1 MTTNGTRYDVY
12 QKITDQIVAAI
23 EKGATHF
30 EMPWHRDV
38 ARTFPTNVLTGNPYN
53 GVNILALW
61 ASAELSGY
69 ETGLWGT
76 FKQWRLLDASVRKGE
91 KASAVVFYKET
102 RREVWNK
109 DTGKKEME
117 RYLFARSTAVF
128 NADQVEG
135 WEPEKPEID
144 NPVQIVEQAEAF
156 VVGTGADIRYGGDS
170 AYYNPKADYIQI
182 PAQERFTGTATS
194 TPTES
199 YYATQFH
206 ELTHWT
212 GHKSR
217 CDRDLSQ
224 RFGEEAYAME
234 ELVAELGAAF
244 LCSDLRITNVP
255 RPDHAGYLANWLKVL
270 KSDKRAIFSASRKAG
285 DAKDFLVSLQPS
297 VKTAMA

>member
-1 MTTNGTRYDVY
+1 MTTNGTILDVY
-12 QKITDQIVAAI
+12 QKITDQIIAAI
-23 EKGATHF
+23 EKGAPHF

-38 ARTFPTNVLTGNPYN
+38 ARTFPTNVLSGNPYN

-61 ASAELSGY
+61 AAAELSGFQ
-69 ETGLWGT
+69 TGLWGT
-76 FKQWRLLDASVRKGE
+76 FKQWRLLEAHVRKGE

-102 RREVWNK
+102 RREVRNK
-109 DTGKKEME
+109 ETGKTETE

-128 NADQVEG
+128 NVDQVDG
-135 WEPEKPEID
+135 YEPAKPEID
-144 NPVQIVEQAEAF
+144 NPVEIVEQAEVF
-156 VVGTGADIRYGGDS
+156 VSATGADIRHGGDS
-170 AYYNPKADYIQI
+170 AYYSPTADYIQM
-182 PAQERFTGTATS
+182 PPRERFTGTATS

-199 YYATQFH
+199 YYATELH

-224 RFGEEAYAME
+224 RFGKEAYAME

-255 RPDHAGYLANWLKVL
+255 RPDHAGYLANWLSVL
-270 KSDKRAIFSASRKAG
+270 KSDKRAIFSASRKASE
-285 DAKDFLVSLQPS
+285 AKDFLVSLQPS
-297 VKTAMA
+297 S